1 MNEIR
6 VRESFDLTVD
16 NFYEVLSKAYEL
28 EDKGILEVIESEEH
42 WSDAWIIVEATP
54 EAINEIYSFID
65 SL

>member
-28 EDKGILEVIESEEH
+28 EDKDILEVIESEEH
-42 WSDAWIIVEATP
+42 WSDAWIIVEATA
-54 EAINEIYSFID
+54 EAINEIYNFID

>member
-42 WSDAWIIVEATP
+42 WSNAWIIVEATTK
-54 EAINEIYSFID
+54 AINEIYNFID